1 MDINQRIKAFSKL
14 GTVLK
19 DIGTEKSFANKE
31 VDLTDFEKA
40 FDRSIDGNAWFT
52 PGSIFSMLH
61 AMGSSLNAEDLQKWT
76 GQYDLKN
83 EPKAKTVAVIMAGN
97 IPAVGF
103 HDFLSVL
110 MTGHRLLAKLSSDD
124 QHLLP
129 AIADILT
136 VVEPSFKDQ
145 ITFTTENIKDFD
157 AVIATGSNN
166 TSRYF
171 NYYFGKYPH
180 IIRKNRNA
188 IAVLGGHESKDDLIA
203 LAEDI
208 FAYYGLG
215 CRNVSRLFV
224 PEDYDFK
231 NFYEGIEAYS
241 GIGDHHKYRNNYDY
255 NKSVFLV
262 NGEPH
267 FDNGFLILKENEA
280 IASPVSVMH
289 YERYKNLDEVNSF
302 VNRESENIQCVVS
315 ALTDVQ
321 GGIPPGSAQHP
332 KLWDY
337 ADGVDTIEF
346 LLNL

>member
-1 MDINQRIKAFSKL
+1 
-14 GTVLK
+14 
-19 DIGTEKSFANKE
+19 
-31 VDLTDFEKA
+31 
-40 FDRSIDGNAWFT
+40 
-52 PGSIFSMLH
+52 
-61 AMGSSLNAEDLQKWT
+61 
-76 GQYDLKN
+76 
-83 EPKAKTVAVIMAGN
+83 MAGN

-110 MTGHRLLAKLSSDD
+110 LAGHHLLAKLSSDD
-124 QHLLP
+124 QYLLP
-129 AIADILT
+129 DIAEILINI
-136 VVEPSFKDQ
+136 EPSFNDH
-145 ITFTTENIKDFD
+145 ITFTLEKIQDFD

-188 IAVLGGHESKDDLIA
+188 IAVLGGNESRDELNG

-208 FAYYGLG
+208 FTYFGLG

-224 PEDYDFK
+224 PKDYDFK
-231 NFYEGIEAYS
+231 AFYEGIEGFS
-241 GIGDHHKYRNNYDY
+241 DIGNHHKYVNNYDY

-262 NGEPH
+262 NMEPH
-267 FDNGFLILKENEA
+267 FDNGFLILKENAA

-289 YERYKNLDEVNSF
+289 YERYENLDEVNSF
-302 VNRESENIQCVVS
+302 VSRESESIQCVVS
-315 ALTDVQ
+315 ALTEVQ
-321 GGIPPGSAQHP
+321 GSIRPGSAQHP

-337 ADGVDTIEF
+337 ADGVDTLRF